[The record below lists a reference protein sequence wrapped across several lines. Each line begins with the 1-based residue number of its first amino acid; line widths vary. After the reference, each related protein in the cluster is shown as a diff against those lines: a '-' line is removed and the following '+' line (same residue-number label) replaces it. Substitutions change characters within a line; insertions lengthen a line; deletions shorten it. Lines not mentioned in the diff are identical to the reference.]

1 MSAMNVLLNV
11 LWLIFGGF
19 FSGLGWILAGILMA
33 ITIIGIPW
41 VRSCFML
48 ASFSFWPFGRDIVSR
63 DELTG
68 REDMG
73 TGALGLIGNV
83 IWFILCGWWLAV
95 GHILLAVALAITII
109 GIPFALQHVKLALAS
124 LFPIGKTVVEYDAID
139 AARRGQ
145 ARPFT

>member
-1 MSAMNVLLNV
+1 MNLLLNI

-19 FSGLGWILAGILMA
+19 FAGLGWIIAGILMA

-48 ASFSFWPFGRDIVSR
+48 ASFSFWPFGRDIISR

-68 REDMG
+68 REDIG

-139 AARRGQ
+139 ATRRGQ
-145 ARPFT
+145 PRPNT

>member
-1 MSAMNVLLNV
+1 MSAMNVLLNI

-73 TGALGLIGNV
+73 TGALGLIGNI

-95 GHILLAVALAITII
+95 WHIVAAVALAITII

-124 LFPIGKTVVEYDAID
+124 LFPIGKTVVDYDEIN

-145 ARPFT
+145 VRPNS